1 MGARTANYARS
12 SAMDEML
19 AAPVPSPQVIAM
31 PEPVGDLIAHALAE
45 IGVTTVFGVISIHN
59 MPILDAIARHN
70 RIRFVPARSEAGA
83 MNMADAYARV
93 ARSLGVVITS
103 TGTAAGNA
111 AGAQVEAL
119 TAGSPVLHITS
130 QIDRP
135 YMDRDRAAIHDV
147 ARQADML
154 RAISKAYFRV
164 WEGRTAVPMIEAAA
178 HAALTA
184 PRGPVSLEVPIDVQ
198 REKVLRPRHIGLGP
212 IVAPPADPSLL
223 DRLAALVRAAERP
236 MLWLG
241 GGARAAGAAALDL
254 AERGFAVVSS
264 TNGRAVVPEAH
275 RHTLGAYNM
284 TAQAQAIYD
293 RADLMIV
300 VGSRLRGNETRNN
313 TARLPRPLVQIDADP
328 AQAGRN
334 YAVDLFIPADA
345 DLALLELARR
355 LPATLNVD
363 PKFLD
368 EVAAARVQSE
378 RKLAATLGP
387 YRVVA
392 DALQRRVA
400 SGRHP
405 FVRDVT
411 LSNSTFG
418 NRYVHLAAP
427 HLGVHALGG
436 GIGQGLAMA
445 IGAAAAGCPAKTV
458 ALVGD
463 GGLMVNLGEL
473 ATAVDAGSD
482 IVFILMNDRGYGV
495 IRNIQDAQFGGRR
508 HYADLHTPDF
518 AQLAASFGLP
528 HQRVARIEEFEPAL
542 DRALSAAGPQL
553 VEVDMTAIGPF
564 AESFAGPPA
573 GAAGSA

>member
-1 MGARTANYARS
+1 MTIATPTPG
-12 SAMDEML
+12 
-19 AAPVPSPQVIAM
+19 VISIA
-31 PEPVGDLIAHALAE
+31 EPIGDLIAHAIAE

-59 MPILDAIARHN
+59 MPMLDAIARHN

-93 ARSLGVVITS
+93 SRSLGVVITS

-147 ARQADML
+147 PRQADML

-164 WEGRTAVPMIEAAA
+164 WEARTAAGMLAAA
-178 HAALTA
+178 ARAALTP
-184 PRGPVSLEVPIDVQ
+184 PRGPVSLEIPIDVQ
-198 REKVLRPRHIGLGP
+198 REKAPPPYHVIIGP
-212 IVAPPADPSLL
+212 ITPEAADATLI
-223 DRLAALVRAAERP
+223 DELANLVRRAKRP

-241 GGARAAGAAALDL
+241 GGAREAVAPALEL
-254 AERGFAVVSS
+254 VRRGFAVVTS
-264 TNGRAVVPEAH
+264 TNGRAVVPEDH
-275 RHTLGAYNM
+275 PHTLGAYTM
-284 TAQAQAIYD
+284 TAQAQAIYE

-313 TARLPRPLVQIDADP
+313 AVRLPRPLVQIDAD
-328 AQAGRN
+328 ATQAARN
-334 YAVDLFIPADA
+334 YPVDLFINADA
-345 DLALLELARR
+345 RTALDALLSR
-355 LPATLNVD
+355 LPAALDIDST
-363 PKFLD
+363 FL
-368 EVAAARVQSE
+368 EAVAAASAQSE
-378 RKLAATLGP
+378 AKLAAALGP
-387 YRVVA
+387 YKIIA
-392 DALQRRVA
+392 DALRRRVA
-400 SGRHP
+400 QDRHP

-418 NRYVHLAAP
+418 NRYVHVAAP

-436 GIGQGLAMA
+436 GIGQGIAMA
-445 IGAAAAGCPAKTV
+445 IGAALAAHPAKTV
-458 ALVGD
+458 ALIGD
-463 GGLMVNLGEL
+463 GGAMVNLGEL
-473 ATAVDAGSD
+473 ATAVEAKAE
-482 IVFILMNDRGYGV
+482 IAFVLMNDRGYGV
-495 IRNIQDAQFGGRR
+495 IRNIQDAQYGGRR

-518 AQLAASFGLP
+518 KLIAAALGLP
-528 HQRVARIEEFEPAL
+528 HQRVSRIEDFETSL

-553 VEVDMTAIGPF
+553 VEVDMAAIGPF
-564 AESFAGPPA
+564 AEAFAGPPA